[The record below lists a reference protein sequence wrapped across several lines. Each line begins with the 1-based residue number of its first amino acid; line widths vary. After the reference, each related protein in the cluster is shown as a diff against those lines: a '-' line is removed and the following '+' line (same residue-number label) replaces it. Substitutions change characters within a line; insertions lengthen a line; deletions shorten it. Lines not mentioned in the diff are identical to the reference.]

1 VIIDLDFGLMSYQ
14 EMNREGLEQELK
26 RLERQIGDL
35 KASEE
40 RQRSVEK
47 ALRESEERYR
57 SLVKQSSDGVYIFD
71 PETARILEANDQFT
85 KLLGYTEDE
94 IPGLSLYDIV
104 ISRKEMIDASIRKV
118 LRDGTYIYGLRH
130 YRHKNGSVIDVEISG
145 TLIHYGEAQVVM
157 VNLRNVTERRKAEE
171 KLRNQAMQLKEQAEL
186 LDIAEDAIIVL
197 DMEDRIVFWNAGAEE
212 RYGWTKDE
220 VKNQVSYVVLH
231 TVFPEPLID
240 IKAKLAMVGR
250 WEGEL
255 VQKKR
260 SGEEIVVESRLA
272 LRRDQKN
279 RPVAIM
285 EINND
290 ITERKQTQIALQRSK
305 EELEA
310 RVAARTAELQDAND
324 RLIVELNRR
333 KRIED
338 MLRKGAERYRN
349 LFVNSPLGIYRVNAE
364 GRILMGNPTLIRMLG
379 YSSFDELVSVGG
391 KRRDYEPSYLRKKI
405 KDRLEKEGRVR
416 GFETKWRK
424 RDKTSI
430 FVREN
435 AKAVRSPDGTLLY
448 YEGTVEDITEQ
459 KKAEEKIKSYQKQLR
474 SLASD
479 LSLAEERERRRI
491 ATMLHDHIGQIL
503 AISKIKLGALAQLIG
518 NDESMNQLKEVRN
531 HIEQA
536 IQYTRSLTFEL
547 SPPILYDLGLE
558 AALEW
563 LAEQVREHQRINCM
577 FEADAYPKPVSD
589 EIRIVLFSAVRELL
603 MNVTKHAQANVAKI
617 TIRRVNDS
625 ITVHVADNGIGFVPS
640 KMSFYR
646 DENKGFGLFSIR
658 ERLRHLSGQME
669 VRSGR
674 GRGTRVILTAPLVI
688 EKQKAGNITN
698 ENQDYFGG

>member
-1 VIIDLDFGLMSYQ
+1 MIIDLDFGLMSYQ

-85 KLLGYTEDE
+85 KLLGYSEDE

>member
-1 VIIDLDFGLMSYQ
+1 MIIDLDFGLMSYQ

-85 KLLGYTEDE
+85 KLLGYSEDE

-171 KLRNQAMQLKEQAEL
+171 KLRNQAKQLKEQAEL

-220 VKNQVSYVVLH
+220 VKNQVSYAVLH

-698 ENQDYFGG
+698 KNQDYFG

>member
-1 VIIDLDFGLMSYQ
+1 MGYKEI
-14 EMNREGLEQELK
+14 NRKEIEKEIK
-26 RLERQIGDL
+26 RLEKQIETL
-35 KASEE
+35 KDSEE
-40 RQRSVEK
+40 RHRSVEK

-71 PETARILEANDQFT
+71 PKTARILEANDQFT
-85 KLLGYTEDE
+85 KLLGYSEAE

-157 VNLRNVTERRKAEE
+157 VNLRNVTERRRAEE
-171 KLRNQAMQLKEQAEL
+171 KLRNQAKQLKEQAEL

-212 RYGWTKDE
+212 RYGWTKEE
-220 VKNQVSYVVLH
+220 VKNQVAYVVLH
-231 TVFPEPLID
+231 TVFPESLNE
-240 IKAKLAMVGR
+240 IKAKLATAGR

-255 VQKKR
+255 VQKKK
-260 SGEEIVVESRLA
+260 SGEVIVVESRLA
-272 LRRDQKN
+272 LRRDHKS
-279 RPVAIM
+279 RPVAIV

-310 RVAARTAELQDAND
+310 RVAARTTELQNAND

-379 YSSFDELVSVGG
+379 YSSFDELVSTGG
-391 KRRDYEPSYLRKKI
+391 TRRDYEPSYLRKKI
-405 KDRLEKEGRVR
+405 KDRLEKEGRIR

-435 AKAVRSPDGTLLY
+435 AKAVRTADGALLY

-503 AISKIKLGALAQLIG
+503 AISKIKLGAIVQSTG
-518 NDESMNQLKEVRN
+518 NDESIRQLKEIRD

-558 AALEW
+558 SALEW
-563 LAEQVREHQRINCM
+563 LAEQTREHQRINCI

-603 MNVTKHAQANVAKI
+603 MNVAKHARANVAKI
-617 TIRRVNDS
+617 TIRRVNDN

-640 KMSFYR
+640 KTNFYL

-658 ERLRHLSGQME
+658 ERLRHLSGQMD

-674 GRGTRVILTAPLVI
+674 GRGTRVILTAPLVL
-688 EKQKAGNITN
+688 EKKKAGSTAN
-698 ENQDYFGG
+698 ENQNYFGR

>member
-1 VIIDLDFGLMSYQ
+1 MIIDLDFGLMSYQ

-85 KLLGYTEDE
+85 KLLGYSEDE

-379 YSSFDELVSVGG
+379 YSSFDELVSVVG

-698 ENQDYFGG
+698 ENQDYFG

>member
-1 VIIDLDFGLMSYQ
+1 
-14 EMNREGLEQELK
+14 MNREGLEQELK

-85 KLLGYTEDE
+85 KLLGYSEDE

-171 KLRNQAMQLKEQAEL
+171 KLRNQAKQLKEQAEL

-220 VKNQVSYVVLH
+220 VKNQVSYAVLH

-698 ENQDYFGG
+698 KNQDYFG

>member
-1 VIIDLDFGLMSYQ
+1 MSYQ

-85 KLLGYTEDE
+85 KLLGYSEDE

>member
-85 KLLGYTEDE
+85 KLLGYSEDE

-171 KLRNQAMQLKEQAEL
+171 KLRNQAKQLKEQAEL

-220 VKNQVSYVVLH
+220 VKNQVSYAVLH

-240 IKAKLAMVGR
+240 IKAKLAIVGR

-698 ENQDYFGG
+698 KNQDYFG

>member
-1 VIIDLDFGLMSYQ
+1 
-14 EMNREGLEQELK
+14 MNREGLEQELK

-379 YSSFDELVSVGG
+379 YSSFDELVSVVG

-698 ENQDYFGG
+698 ENQDYFG

>member
-1 VIIDLDFGLMSYQ
+1 
-14 EMNREGLEQELK
+14 MNREGLEQELK

-85 KLLGYTEDE
+85 KLLGYSEDE

-220 VKNQVSYVVLH
+220 VKNQVAYAVLH

-310 RVAARTAELQDAND
+310 RVAARTTELQNAND

-379 YSSFDELVSVGG
+379 YSSFDELVSTGG
-391 KRRDYEPSYLRKKI
+391 TRRDYEPSYLRKKI
-405 KDRLEKEGRVR
+405 KDRLEKEGRIR

-435 AKAVRSPDGTLLY
+435 AKAVRTADGALLY

-698 ENQDYFGG
+698 ENQDYFG

>member
-1 VIIDLDFGLMSYQ
+1 MIIDLDFGLMSYQ

-171 KLRNQAMQLKEQAEL
+171 KLRNQAKQLKEQAEL

-220 VKNQVSYVVLH
+220 VKNQVSYAVLH

-240 IKAKLAMVGR
+240 IKAKLAIVGR

-698 ENQDYFGG
+698 ENQDYFG

>member
-1 VIIDLDFGLMSYQ
+1 MIIDLDFGLMSYQ

-85 KLLGYTEDE
+85 KLLGYSEDE

-171 KLRNQAMQLKEQAEL
+171 KLRNQAKQLKEQAEL

-220 VKNQVSYVVLH
+220 VKNQVSYAVLH

-240 IKAKLAMVGR
+240 IKAKLAIVGR

>member
-118 LRDGTYIYGLRH
+118 LRDGTYNYGLRH

-171 KLRNQAMQLKEQAEL
+171 KLRNQAKQLKEQAEL

-220 VKNQVSYVVLH
+220 VKNQVSYAVLH

-240 IKAKLAMVGR
+240 IKAKLAIVGR

-698 ENQDYFGG
+698 ENQDYFG

>member
-1 VIIDLDFGLMSYQ
+1 MIIDLDFGLMSYQ

-85 KLLGYTEDE
+85 KLLGYSEDE

-379 YSSFDELVSVGG
+379 YSSFDELVSVVG

>member
-1 VIIDLDFGLMSYQ
+1 MIIDLDFGLMSYQ

-85 KLLGYTEDE
+85 KLLGYSEDE

-171 KLRNQAMQLKEQAEL
+171 KLRNQAKQLKEQAEL

-220 VKNQVSYVVLH
+220 VKNQVAYAVLH

-240 IKAKLAMVGR
+240 IKAKLAIVGR

-379 YSSFDELVSVGG
+379 YPSFDELVSVGG

-698 ENQDYFGG
+698 ENQDYFG

>member
-1 VIIDLDFGLMSYQ
+1 MSYQ

-85 KLLGYTEDE
+85 KLLGYSEDE

-171 KLRNQAMQLKEQAEL
+171 KLRNQAKQLKEQAEL

-220 VKNQVSYVVLH
+220 VKNQVSYAVLH

-240 IKAKLAMVGR
+240 IKAKLAIVGR

-698 ENQDYFGG
+698 ENQDYFG

>member
-85 KLLGYTEDE
+85 KLLGYSEDE

-698 ENQDYFGG
+698 ENQDYFG

>member
-85 KLLGYTEDE
+85 KLLGYSEDE

-698 ENQDYFGG
+698 KNQDYFG

>member
-1 VIIDLDFGLMSYQ
+1 MIIDLDFGLMSYQ

-85 KLLGYTEDE
+85 KLLGYSEDE

-171 KLRNQAMQLKEQAEL
+171 KLRNQAKQLKEQAEL

-379 YSSFDELVSVGG
+379 YSSFDELVSVVG

-698 ENQDYFGG
+698 ENQDYFG

>member
-1 VIIDLDFGLMSYQ
+1 MIIDLDFGLMSYQ

-85 KLLGYTEDE
+85 KLLGYSEDE

-171 KLRNQAMQLKEQAEL
+171 KLRNQAKQLKEQAEL

-220 VKNQVSYVVLH
+220 VKNQVSYAVLH

-240 IKAKLAMVGR
+240 IKAKLAIVGR

-698 ENQDYFGG
+698 ENQDYFG

>member
-1 VIIDLDFGLMSYQ
+1 MIIDLDFGLMSYQ

-85 KLLGYTEDE
+85 KLLGYSEDE

-240 IKAKLAMVGR
+240 IKAKLAIVGR

>member
-1 VIIDLDFGLMSYQ
+1 
-14 EMNREGLEQELK
+14 
-26 RLERQIGDL
+26 
-35 KASEE
+35 
-40 RQRSVEK
+40 
-47 ALRESEERYR
+47 
-57 SLVKQSSDGVYIFD
+57 
-71 PETARILEANDQFT
+71 
-85 KLLGYTEDE
+85 
-94 IPGLSLYDIV
+94 
-104 ISRKEMIDASIRKV
+104 MIDASIRKV

-171 KLRNQAMQLKEQAEL
+171 KLRNQAKQLKEQAEL

>member
-1 VIIDLDFGLMSYQ
+1 MIIDLDFGLMSYQ

-85 KLLGYTEDE
+85 KLLGYSEDE

-171 KLRNQAMQLKEQAEL
+171 KLRNQAKQLKEQAEL

-220 VKNQVSYVVLH
+220 VKNQVSYAVLH

-240 IKAKLAMVGR
+240 IKAKLAIVGR

-435 AKAVRSPDGTLLY
+435 AKAVRSPDGTLLC

-698 ENQDYFGG
+698 ENQDYFG

>member
-1 VIIDLDFGLMSYQ
+1 MIIDLDFGLMSYQ

-85 KLLGYTEDE
+85 KLLGYSEDE

-171 KLRNQAMQLKEQAEL
+171 KLRNQAKQLKEQAEL